1 MSTNTNTNTEKY
13 KHADGWTSDEIF
25 RSMRRNAEQYKK
37 VCKENISLKKELHF
51 YQSLFKTHCNSAVFN
66 LYSKTINGEK
76 VWIDPIIEHGKL
88 HLLDKDEEV
97 EEWLKPVKFE
107 R

>member
-1 MSTNTNTNTEKY
+1 MVKTTPFL
-13 KHADGWTSDEIF
+13 I
-25 RSMRRNAEQYKK
+25 RNLTGNKDNAKQDIIDCNRFLS
-37 VCKENISLKKELHF
+37 VMKELHF

-76 VWIDPIIEHGKL
+76 VWIDPIMEHGKL